1 MKYLVCYPKGGIADI
16 LYVTEKCL
24 EYCIKYNRM
33 LIIYNVDSWIEG
45 ELTKYI
51 SFEHPNIYQGNIIEK
66 LRDLEKLSIY
76 PNKVKNL
83 ENLKSTYIHSPEPGY
98 YISIDHTTNVY
109 GNINLTLDYQEDVVV
124 YCNNRTTGLGGWLD
138 KIHLNHI
145 KINKIVLELYN
156 ERILKLPKEYISLHI
171 RNTDRLTNN
180 LDDFLNNINTKIM
193 NNCVFLAS
201 DNKKTID
208 YIKNIYGTKIHSF
221 ANITDNN
228 GKNMHYY
235 YNKGLITNE
244 ELVIDC
250 LVDLLMLSSGKEIYY
265 SCPQSNY
272 SLLAE
277 YLCNNKTILEKMLY

>member
-33 LIIYNVDSWIEG
+33 LIIHNVYSWIEG

-51 SFEHPNIYQGNIIEK
+51 SFEHPNIIKGNIIEK
-66 LRDLEKLSIY
+66 LRELEKLSIY

-83 ENLKSTYIHSPEPGY
+83 ENLKSRYIDQNVERGY
-98 YISIDHTTNVY
+98 HIIIDHATNVY
-109 GNINLTLDYQEDVVV
+109 GNTKLTLDYEEDVVV
-124 YCNNRTTGLGGWLD
+124 YCNCGAGLC
-138 KIHLNHI
+138 KNIVNHI
-145 KINKIVLELYN
+145 KMNKIVLDTYN
-156 ERILKLPKEYISLHI
+156 ERILKLPSEYISLHI
-171 RNTDRLTNN
+171 RNTDRQTNN
-180 LDDFLNNINTKIM
+180 LDGFLNNINTKIM

-208 YIKNIYGTKIHSF
+208 YIKDIYGTKIHSF

-228 GKNMHYY
+228 GKNMHNN

-272 SLLAE
+272 SKLAQ